1 MNQWPVIHVTFRSVF
16 GSCFKDAYSMIEAV
30 IAELY
35 KQHIYLLENPEMMVY
50 DRGNI

>member
-1 MNQWPVIHVTFRSVF
+1 
-16 GSCFKDAYSMIEAV
+16 MIEAV

-50 DRGNI
+50 DREIFDRIAGKRLWGRN